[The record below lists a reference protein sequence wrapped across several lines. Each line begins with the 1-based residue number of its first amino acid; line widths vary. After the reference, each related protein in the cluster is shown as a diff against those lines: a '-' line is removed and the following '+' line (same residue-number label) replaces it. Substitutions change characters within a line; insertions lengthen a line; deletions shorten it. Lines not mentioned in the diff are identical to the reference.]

1 MRIETYNQVAQ
12 VYKAN
17 QTQKMD
23 KAERVT
29 RRDEVQISSLGADYQ
44 IAKQAMA
51 DIPDVRKD
59 KIAAIKAGMEAVLTR
74 WIAVTLQINCV
85 RSIRIYLAINYT
97 KA

>member
-17 QTQKMD
+17 QTQKMG

-29 RRDEVQISSLGADYQ
+29 RRDEVQISSLGTDYQ
-44 IAKQAMA
+44 IAKKAMA

-59 KIAAIKAGMEAVLTR
+59 KIAAIKAGMEAGTYKVDSSNFADKL
-74 WIAVTLQINCV
+74 CEK
-85 RSIRIYLAINYT
+85 YT
-97 KA
+97 DILGY

>member
-17 QTQKMD
+17 QAQKMD
-23 KAERVT
+23 KTERVT

-44 IAKQAMA
+44 IAKQAMK

-59 KIAAIKAGMEAVLTR
+59 KIAAIKAGMEAGTYKVDSSNFADKLYEKYTDVLG
-74 WIAVTLQINCV
+74 
-85 RSIRIYLAINYT
+85 Y
-97 KA
+97 

>member
-44 IAKQAMA
+44 IAKKAMA

-59 KIAAIKAGMEAVLTR
+59 KIAAIKAGMEAGTYKVDSSNFADKL
-74 WIAVTLQINCV
+74 
-85 RSIRIYLAINYT
+85 YEKYT
-97 KA
+97 DILSY